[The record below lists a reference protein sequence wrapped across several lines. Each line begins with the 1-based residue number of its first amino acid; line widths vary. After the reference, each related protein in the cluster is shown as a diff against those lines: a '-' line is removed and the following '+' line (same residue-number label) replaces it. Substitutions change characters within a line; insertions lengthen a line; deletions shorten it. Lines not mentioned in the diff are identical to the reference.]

1 LTPLIRGTGVVV
13 RTSPSVPVTIAVGAA
28 AGLAASWVKSQAE
41 PVLQRMAEAVVPPT
55 PAEKGR
61 PAADPG
67 NTAVMPPALVVD
79 RAEKALTGRPAS
91 SEEKKALTPVLH
103 YAMGTALGVGY
114 ALATRRTDR
123 AAVGFGTAAGAVAF
137 LATHATTLPAAGVQT
152 PPQRLP
158 AAWWV
163 WEGGSHLLF
172 GATLEAARRVWLR
185 RR

>member
-1 LTPLIRGTGVVV
+1 MPP
-13 RTSPSVPVTIAVGAA
+13 SPSLRAALTYGAA

-41 PVLQRMAEAVVPPT
+41 PVLQRLAEAVVPPT

-79 RAEKALTGRPAS
+79 RAEKALTGTPAS
-91 SEEKKALTPVLH
+91 LEQKTALTPVLH

-114 ALATRRTDR
+114 ALATRRSDR
-123 AAVGFGTAAGAVAF
+123 AAAGFGTAAGAVAF
-137 LATHATTLPAAGVQT
+137 LATHASTLPAAGVQT
-152 PPQRLP
+152 PPTRLP

-172 GATLEAARRVWLR
+172 GATLEAARRWWLR
-185 RR
+185 SR